1 MTGKSIT
8 TTMNETMTKIE
19 ALTKT
24 ITTTITPAQTSTGIT
39 TMTKITITKEAM
51 AKMTGATTMTEIPE
65 RIWACMGGPMVG
77 LFVSGGNNGGW
88 PEYVREDRV
97 VALTAERDGAINQL
111 DSAIHSQIVLEK
123 RTAAVM
129 EDRKFILEERDR
141 TFALMLARADQLRKL
156 LEAIID
162 EYNGHMYGPTMH
174 AIEAARSELDKAN
187 GT

>member
-51 AKMTGATTMTEIPE
+51 AKMTGTMTMTELPE

-88 PEYVREDRV
+88 PEYVSADIV
-97 VALTAERDGAINQL
+97 QSLTAERDARIDPAHVQAMIDAAEPAL
-111 DSAIHSQIVLEK
+111 AEAL
-123 RTAAVM
+123 AAV
-129 EDRKFILEERDR
+129 EADRDR
-141 TFALMLARADQLRKL
+141 LLKM
-156 LEAIID
+156 LEAVID

-174 AIEAARSELDKAN
+174 AVEAARSELDKAD